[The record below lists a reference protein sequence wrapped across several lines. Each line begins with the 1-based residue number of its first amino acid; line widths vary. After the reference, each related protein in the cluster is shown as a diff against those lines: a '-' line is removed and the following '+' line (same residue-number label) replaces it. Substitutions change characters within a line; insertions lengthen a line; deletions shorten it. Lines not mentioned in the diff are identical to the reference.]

1 MSDYISLIKD
11 ISDRQ
16 QIIQLYQK
24 TGFIDR
30 DKAVEKIVELRG
42 KDKDVAEVTVVNLTM
57 SSVPFS
63 QVSNQ
68 SIISELKM
76 QCEILESKLLEKNY
90 EV

>member
-1 MSDYISLIKD
+1 M
-11 ISDRQ
+11 
-16 QIIQLYQK
+16 QLYQK

-30 DKAVEKIVELRG
+30 EKAVEKIVELRG
-42 KDKDVAEVTVVNLTM
+42 KDKDVAEVTVVKLTM

-63 QVSNQ
+63 QVSDQ

>member
-1 MSDYISLIKD
+1 MSDYVSLIKD

-16 QIIQLYQK
+16 QIMQLYQK

-30 DKAVEKIVELRG
+30 EKAVEKIVELRG
-42 KDKDVAEVTVVNLTM
+42 KDKDVAEVTVVKLTM

-63 QVSNQ
+63 QVSDQ